1 MGLDNFI
8 IYMSLSIFLPFNHQ
22 SSLFIYSAELK
33 GTVFQSE
40 DEVDE
45 KVATRLKTDLRIP
58 DLCKVNASNCCR
70 KRVMAWTTKN
80 APQQILQLLLC

>member
-1 MGLDNFI
+1 MGLGNFGT
-8 IYMSLSIFLPFNHQ
+8 YMSLSIFNPFTINPHFF
-22 SSLFIYSAELK
+22 LYSAELK

-58 DLCKVNASNCCR
+58 DLCKVNASSWF
-70 KRVMAWTTKN
+70 V
-80 APQQILQLLLC
+80 

>member
-1 MGLDNFI
+1 
-8 IYMSLSIFLPFNHQ
+8 MSLSIFLRFNHQ
-22 SSLFIYSAELK
+22 SSFFVNSAELK

-58 DLCKVNASNCCR
+58 DLCKVNASTCCR
-70 KRVMAWTTKN
+70 KKVMAWTFCKN
-80 APQQILQLLLC
+80 YSTTNFTITVMLDV